1 MTSLDGA
8 HLLFLSRRPGMAFNI
23 YYDDLNTFIKKIKNN
38 LYKYSLPENPTL
50 LTVPEKKNRT

>member
-1 MTSLDGA
+1 MTSHDGA
-8 HLLFLSRRPGMAFNI
+8 HLLFLSVHQGMAFNI
-23 YYDDLNTFIKKIKNN
+23 YYDDLNTFTKKIKNN